1 VNKNLFK
8 YVLIA
13 MPILFSGQLLAYDET
28 VKLDQIIVTDV
39 PTSEVLTIRTDP
51 RNPRQPLPAND
62 GADYLKSI
70 PGFNVMRKG
79 GTDGEP
85 IFRGMAGSR
94 LNILVDGQTVLGGC
108 SMRMDSPT
116 SYIFPEAYDELLVT
130 KGPQTVLYGPGAS
143 SGSIMFNHGINFLK
157 NTNYSGRAS
166 ILGGSFGR
174 NDEIIDIKT
183 GNDKF
188 YIKGIATNSR
198 SGNYEDGNGNKVHSK
213 YHRYSA
219 NGAIGFAADENTS
232 LELSGAFSDGE
243 AAYADRGMDGSQF
256 ERTNY
261 AIRFEKNKI
270 STLISKFSA
279 QLSHNEVDHIMD
291 DYSLRPAGSMGWA
304 RLTHN
309 STSGKISATLLP
321 VFNLDLNIGIDFQ
334 NAKHEKASSMMNRD
348 PNSVALA
355 KDSNFRQI
363 GFFAEPHY
371 FINEKNRVI
380 AGYRYDN
387 WNAKD
392 YRGSLVSDTSGAKR
406 NDSLNSGFIRYEN
419 DLSNSPT
426 TIYAGFGYTERFP
439 DYWEIISSH
448 RTGTDNTKSAFLNTK
463 PEKTTQLDFGFLS
476 RLGSLNLS
484 TSVFYNNIDDF
495 ILIDY
500 RSGYVG
506 DMGYGSSRN
515 INAYTYGAELDTN
528 YKFDDNWRSSA
539 SLAYVRGYNETDH
552 LALAQLPPLEGKLAL
567 NWDNKKWFAGGLV
580 RLVNEQ
586 NHYSTGQGN
595 IAGKDIGRSGGF
607 STTSIHAGYRPTDNS
622 FISAG
627 VDNLFDKNYAEFIS
641 RSGSSVT
648 GFTTTTRVNEPGR
661 MIWLKGTINF

>member
-1 VNKNLFK
+1 MPTLFVN
-8 YVLIA
+8 
-13 MPILFSGQLLAYDET
+13 QLLAYDQT
-28 VKLDQIIVTDV
+28 VNVDQIIVTDV
-39 PTSEVLTIRTDP
+39 PTTDILTIKTDP
-51 RNPRQPLPAND
+51 RNPRQPLPASD

-94 LNILVDGQTVLGGC
+94 LNILVDGQAVLGGC

-143 SGSIMFNHGINFLK
+143 SGSVMFNHDINFFK

-188 YIKGIATNSR
+188 YVKGIATNSR

-232 LELSGAFSDGE
+232 LEFSGAFSDGE
-243 AAYADRGMDGSQF
+243 AAYADRMMDGSQF

-291 DYSLRPAGSMGWA
+291 DYSLRPSGGMGWA

-309 STSGKISATLLP
+309 STSGKISATLIP
-321 VFNLDLNIGIDFQ
+321 VSNLDFNIGIDFQ
-334 NAKHEKASSMMNRD
+334 NAEHEKASAMNRD
-348 PNSVALA
+348 PNSDPLK

-387 WNAKD
+387 WEAKD
-392 YRGSLVSDTSGAKR
+392 YRASSASDTYGAKR

-419 DLSNSPT
+419 DLSMSPI
-426 TIYAGFGYTERFP
+426 TIYAGLGYTERFP

-448 RTGTDNTKSAFLNTK
+448 RAGADNTKSAFLDTK
-463 PEKTTQLDFGFLS
+463 SEKTKQFDFGLLS
-476 RLGSLNLS
+476 KLGSLNLS
-484 TSVFYNNIDDF
+484 MSMFYNNIDDF

-506 DMGYGSSRN
+506 AMGYGSSRN
-515 INAYTYGAELDTN
+515 VNAYTYGAEIDAN
-528 YKFDDNWRSSA
+528 YKLDENWRSSA

-552 LALAQLPPLEGKLAL
+552 LALAQLPPLEGKLGL
-567 NWDNKKWFAGGLV
+567 TWDNKKWFAGGLL
-580 RLVNEQ
+580 RIVNEQ
-586 NHYSTGQGN
+586 NHYSAGQGN

-607 STTSIHAGYRPTDNS
+607 STTSIHVGFRPTENS
-622 FISAG
+622 LISAG

-641 RSGSSVT
+641 RSGSSIS